1 MKIVHAGV
9 QWLLLGI
16 LISAYLAAA
25 SLAWLHFTQ
34 GPPAQRVN
42 IRWAPSVTAEERA
55 RIERDAGLVDP
66 RPFEGRTWQY
76 FLRRRSR
83 AAIQRLISDPRVEDT
98 FHIDRA
104 ALRVQVDRANL
115 SPRLRTW
122 LESDRVGQISL
133 ALAVAAALATWCLWV
148 PLSGVRAAA
157 ATAARQRAAVS
168 LGVWFFAIASMLA
181 YGREV
186 AEGGDNWRT
195 ADWLI
200 TYMHGPVRRG
210 LVGTLLYGIATVGFP
225 WKWVVY
231 AAQAITF
238 AATIAIVVRLYD
250 MRRREFVWGAVLY
263 SPAFLL
269 FPYYTPVAGFR
280 KEILVFLPLALF
292 SLAYAQQRI
301 THARIAAVA
310 ALFVLAAFSHEIAA
324 FTVPFFGGVVYL
336 LWKDRVISTR
346 LAIRLA
352 AFFTVISCVA
362 IASAFVLRA
371 DSTLVSALCE
381 STRGHGFRP
390 GICDGAIAWLDKD
403 IAYGYAEKGIAVWR
417 YVGFYVLVL
426 VVSMLPLW
434 AVRWSGMERFIL
446 AAAGLTGLIPV
457 FATSIDWGRW
467 VHVFVICL
475 FTVMLADTARRPATT
490 LRTPFVFV
498 VIYLVSWSIPICCA
512 YGFDGGLVQQ
522 IAAHLAQ
529 R

>member
-1 MKIVHAGV
+1 MKIVRPGV
-9 QWLLLGI
+9 QWFLFGVLV
-16 LISAYLAAA
+16 SAYLAAA

-42 IRWAPSVTAEERA
+42 VRWAPSVTDVERA
-55 RIERDAGLVDP
+55 RIERDAGLVDG

-83 AAIQRLISDPRVEDT
+83 TAIQRLISNPRVEDT

-104 ALRVQVDRANL
+104 TLQVQLDRADL

-122 LESDRVGQISL
+122 LESDRLGQISL
-133 ALAVAAALATWCLWV
+133 ALAVGTSVATWWLWV
-148 PLSGVRAAA
+148 PLASIRAAVR
-157 ATAARQRAAVS
+157 TSVRQRARLS
-168 LGVWFFAIASMLA
+168 LGVWFFAIASILG

-210 LVGTLLYGIATVGFP
+210 LVGTLLYGISNIGLP

-231 AAQAITF
+231 AAQAFIY
-238 AATIAIVVRLYD
+238 AATVAIVVRLYD
-250 MRRREFVWGAVLY
+250 MRKREIPWIAVLY

-269 FPYYTPVAGFR
+269 FPHYTSVAGFR

-301 THARIAAVA
+301 TQGRIAAVA

-324 FTVPFFGGVVYL
+324 FTLPFFAGVIYL
-336 LWKDRVISTR
+336 LWKDGLVSTR
-346 LAIRLA
+346 VAVRLA
-352 AFFTVISCVA
+352 ALFAVISCTA

-403 IAYGYAEKGIAVWR
+403 TAYAYAEKHIAIWP
-417 YVGFYVLVL
+417 YVGFYGLVL
-426 VVSMLPLW
+426 LISIVPLG
-434 AVRWSGMERFIL
+434 AVRWSGSEPFIL
-446 AAAGLTGLIPV
+446 AIAGLVGLVPV
-457 FATSIDWGRW
+457 FAASIDWGRW
-467 VHVFVICL
+467 IHVFVMCL
-475 FTVMLADTARRPATT
+475 FTVILADTARRPAST
-490 LRTPFVFV
+490 LRVPFILIV
-498 VIYLVSWSIPICCA
+498 VYLVSWSIPICCA
-512 YGFDGGLVQQ
+512 YTFDGGLVQQ
-522 IAAHLAQ
+522 IAVHLGQ